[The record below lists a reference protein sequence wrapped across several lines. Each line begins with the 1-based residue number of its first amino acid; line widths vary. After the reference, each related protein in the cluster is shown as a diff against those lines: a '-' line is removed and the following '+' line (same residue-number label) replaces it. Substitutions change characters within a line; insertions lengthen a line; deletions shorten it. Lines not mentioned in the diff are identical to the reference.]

1 MALTYWVNMA
11 YTIISHFHMILG
23 SGHATEWLYVPC
35 ELYTGVNITSCAQ
48 RKPENEQ
55 RGPEQNCSPA
65 SHP

>member
-1 MALTYWVNMA
+1 
-11 YTIISHFHMILG
+11 MILG
-23 SGHATEWLYVPC
+23 SGHATEWLYAPC